1 MKVYRTCLKAAVHF
15 EKSHAK
21 TICNFDFKRGN
32 LVLMCNTKIEK
43 SLNRKMRPRY
53 LGPLIIVSRNYG
65 GAYILS
71 ELDGTVLHRPV
82 AAFRVI
88 PYFAHKSIP
97 LLKNFIDIDTARLRE
112 LEMTDDIDGDDSD
125 MDEELSDDAL
135 ANSED

>member
-1 MKVYRTCLKAAVHF
+1 
-15 EKSHAK
+15 
-21 TICNFDFKRGN
+21 
-32 LVLMCNTKIEK
+32 MCNTKIEK
-43 SLNRKMRPRY
+43 SLNQKMCPRY

-88 PYFAHKSIP
+88 PYFARKSIP
-97 LLKNFIDIDTARLRE
+97 LPKNFIDIDTARLRE

-125 MDEELSDDAL
+125 TDEEPSDDAL
-135 ANSED
+135 ADSED